1 MKFALATVAAM
12 ATAVAG
18 FTAPTPLASRV
29 VNESS
34 TELFKYKVAVVG
46 YVFW

>member
-1 MKFALATVAAM
+1 MKFTLATVAAM

-18 FTAPTPLASRV
+18 FTTQSPLASRV
-29 VNESS
+29 VNDSS

-46 YVFW
+46 YVF